1 MTTQNKKR
9 DDELKVWIIVGAIF
23 TIFLLIIDFF
33 YSSVNSMAFVARM
46 VIWIGHAALSL
57 GWIISIAKVADPA
70 YDDVRKGVVYLCMVL
85 SLIIGIHHATTVED
99 KQVIEDSEKNKTSY
113 LIKSKWELN
122 RYLIGAPYKIRLYEM
137 SKDEAAI
144 IYTNS
149 SLFVFGNCAY
159 CSWAH
164 KS

>member
-33 YSSVNSMAFVARM
+33 YSSVNSMAFAARI

-57 GWIISIAKVADPA
+57 GWIVSIAKVADPA
-70 YDDVRKGVVYLCMVL
+70 YDDVRKGVVYLCIVL
-85 SLIIGIHHATTVED
+85 SLVIGIHHALAVED
-99 KQVIEDSEKNKTSY
+99 KQVIEDSEKNKISSLVKPDLRLNSY
-113 LIKSKWELN
+113 LI
-122 RYLIGAPYKIRLYEM
+122 GTPYKIRLYEL
-137 SKDEAAI
+137 SKNEAAI
-144 IYTNS
+144 THLNS

-159 CSWAH
+159 CGWVN